1 MLATIEVCLIL
12 YVNVQILHD
21 SRVPRQTRT
30 LVCKDILSDC
40 SLGEVCAKTIIVGH
54 FDGGGGSLGTLCL
67 KGRKTSTSTI
77 QYAKQIQRGKNGEI

>member
-54 FDGGGGSLGTLCL
+54 FDAPWREEEEVWELS
-67 KGRKTSTSTI
+67 
-77 QYAKQIQRGKNGEI
+77 A